1 MRFSPLEPLPC
12 NEKRFVLNS
21 YLSMEDRTL
30 LYHRNPSAL
39 EYENLQPCVPVME
52 VDMRSSVNN
61 VFFDDEATLAMGAA
75 FDRACSSLGRS
86 ARDDSARELIAKR
99 IIEAATKGERDPV
112 RLHSQVIMRFWVADS
127 VPAVSGPGELPTVIR
142 TAVART
148 G

>member
-12 NEKRFVLNS
+12 NEKRSVLNS

-61 VFFDDEATLAMGAA
+61 VFFDDEATLAMAAA
-75 FDRACSSLGRS
+75 FDRACISLGRRATIVLVS
-86 ARDDSARELIAKR
+86 SSQKGLSKR
-99 IIEAATKGERDPV
+99 QQRA
-112 RLHSQVIMRFWVADS
+112 
-127 VPAVSGPGELPTVIR
+127 SGIR
-142 TAVART
+142 SGSIHRSSCDFGCLTRCRA
-148 G
+148 

>member
-1 MRFSPLEPLPC
+1 
-12 NEKRFVLNS
+12 
-21 YLSMEDRTL
+21 
-30 LYHRNPSAL
+30 
-39 EYENLQPCVPVME
+39 ME
-52 VDMRSSVNN
+52 VDMSSSANN

-86 ARDDSARELIAKR
+86 ARDDSDRELIAKR

-127 VPAVSGPGELPTVIR
+127 VPAVSGPGDMPTVLR
-142 TAVART
+142 AAVART

>member
-1 MRFSPLEPLPC
+1 
-12 NEKRFVLNS
+12 
-21 YLSMEDRTL
+21 MEDRTL

-39 EYENLQPCVPVME
+39 AYENLQPCAPVME

-75 FDRACSSLGRS
+75 FDRACISLGRS
-86 ARDDSARELIAKR
+86 ARHDSARELIAKR
-99 IIEAATKGERDPV
+99 IIETATKGERDPV
-112 RLHSQVIMRFWVADS
+112 RLHSQVFMRFWMPDS
-127 VPAVSGPGELPTVIR
+127 VSGVSGPGELPTVIR